1 MTADDTHRSAARA
14 AHDLRVV
21 FSRLRRQLLASAD
34 NSGLTPPQLA
44 ILSRLGK
51 EGPMS
56 AADLAHAEKVRPQ
69 AITPTL
75 GALSA
80 KRLIKRRPDPT
91 DRRRIVVSL
100 SAAGENVVS
109 GRNRIADEWLT
120 NALSRHCTQRERQTI
135 IDAMAV
141 LDRVTTAA
149 ATDPQN

>member
-1 MTADDTHRSAARA
+1 MNADDTYRSAARA

-34 NSGLTPPQLA
+34 NSGLTPPQQA

-69 AITPTL
+69 AITPIL
-75 GALSA
+75 GALGA
-80 KRLIKRRPDPT
+80 KRLIKRRRDPT
-91 DRRRIVVSL
+91 DGRRILLSL
-100 SAAGENVVS
+100 SAAGEKVIS

-120 NALSRHCTQRERQTI
+120 TALSRHCTQAERQTI

-141 LDRVTTAA
+141 LDRVTSAA